1 MDWIDK
7 VVRSVAE
14 LPDRNSPEG
23 WPEAMLV
30 TAGEL
35 RDILIAATTDL
46 ASKCQGVARCIS
58 YNASAHEAQAKHTL
72 LEASHALDAHSIR
85 VHRKR
90 DGLLMV
96 NARGKSRFMTL
107 RERIAYWLLGNTTD
121 IRP

>member
-1 MDWIDK
+1 MTGRTHHDEGSTHIIRYALELGLLWIDGDGRDK
-7 VVRSVAE
+7 VR
-14 LPDRNSPEG
+14 
-23 WPEAMLV
+23 EALDALD
-30 TAGEL
+30 TL
-35 RDILIAATTDL
+35 
-46 ASKCQGVARCIS
+46 
-58 YNASAHEAQAKHTL
+58 EAQ

>member
-1 MDWIDK
+1 MT
-7 VVRSVAE
+7 
-14 LPDRNSPEG
+14 N
-23 WPEAMLV
+23 
-30 TAGEL
+30 
-35 RDILIAATTDL
+35 TTTHGQVPARHQYTSDL
-46 ASKCQGVARCIS
+46 ASKCQGLARCLT
-58 YNASAHEAQAKHTL
+58 YNDKPLEAKTKHLL

>member
-1 MDWIDK
+1 MTDK
-7 VVRSVAE
+7 QDPIAHAARLLREAAE
-14 LPDRNSPEG
+14 ELRQAHAYSNNEG
-23 WPEAMLV
+23 WENETDAK
-30 TAGEL
+30 
-35 RDILIAATTDL
+35 AA
-46 ASKCQGVARCIS
+46 
-58 YNASAHEAQAKHTL
+58 YNASTHEAQAKHTL
-72 LEASHALDAHSIR
+72 LEASHALDVHSIR

>member
-1 MDWIDK
+1 MTK
-7 VVRSVAE
+7 PTPHGQVRARHQYTS
-14 LPDRNSPEG
+14 
-23 WPEAMLV
+23 
-30 TAGEL
+30 
-35 RDILIAATTDL
+35 DL

-58 YNASAHEAQAKHTL
+58 YNASTHEAQAKHTL
-72 LEASHALDAHSIR
+72 LEASHALDVHSIR

-107 RERIAYWLLGNTTD
+107 RERIAYWLLGNTTE

>member
-1 MDWIDK
+1 MTDNTQPQPEALRLAEQISDI
-7 VVRSVAE
+7 RCQTEGEARAIAAAADLLCRRHARIAE
-14 LPDRNSPEG
+14 LESE
-23 WPEAMLV
+23 
-30 TAGEL
+30 
-35 RDILIAATTDL
+35 
-46 ASKCQGVARCIS
+46 
-58 YNASAHEAQAKHTL
+58 

-107 RERIAYWLLGNTTD
+107 RERIAYWLLGNTTE